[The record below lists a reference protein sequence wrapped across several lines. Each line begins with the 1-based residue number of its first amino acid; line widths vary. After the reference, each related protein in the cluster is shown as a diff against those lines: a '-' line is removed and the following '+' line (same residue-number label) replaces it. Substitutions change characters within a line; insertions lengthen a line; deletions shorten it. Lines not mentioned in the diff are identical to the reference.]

1 MLAVLKTAFDACD
14 KDHDGKIDFTE
25 LVAVIKAIGAE
36 EDTSESD
43 LQDAIKTFGDP
54 NTGKIDFE
62 GFKKFSDDKMMGA
75 LEDFEDDNELPGCD
89 EVYLLTVFDKYGKGK
104 MSVEQLQK
112 ALTLAGETL
121 DEQAAKD
128 LLKKYD
134 SDKDGFMT
142 YDEYRQLISQE
153 FDNDD

>member
-54 NTGKIDFE
+54 NTGKID
-62 GFKKFSDDKMMGA
+62 
-75 LEDFEDDNELPGCD
+75 
-89 EVYLLTVFDKYGKGK
+89 
-104 MSVEQLQK
+104 
-112 ALTLAGETL
+112 
-121 DEQAAKD
+121 
-128 LLKKYD
+128 
-134 SDKDGFMT
+134 
-142 YDEYRQLISQE
+142 
-153 FDNDD
+153 